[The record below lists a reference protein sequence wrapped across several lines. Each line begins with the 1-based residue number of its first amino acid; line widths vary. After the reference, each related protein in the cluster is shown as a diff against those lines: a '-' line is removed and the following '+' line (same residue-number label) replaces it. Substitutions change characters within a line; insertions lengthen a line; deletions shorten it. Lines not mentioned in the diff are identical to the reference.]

1 MKYGSFSFHET
12 SSESTNAKQLPYNY
26 WLNNK
31 IVIAYDIRQ
40 LAKTKMILIVRSA
53 VENTEVIFL
62 KEAKL
67 MHTVKF
73 TCLNMVLNRRPPTHI
88 KFL

>member
-1 MKYGSFSFHET
+1 MHECNYCKVVKRINMAPFLFMKLALSQPMQ
-12 SSESTNAKQLPYNY
+12 KQLPYNY
-26 WLNNK
+26 WPINK

-53 VENTEVIFL
+53 VENTEVIIL

-67 MHTVKF
+67 MHTGSIY
-73 TCLNMVLNRRPPTHI
+73 RS
-88 KFL
+88 